1 MEIDGSWS
9 NTKVTTFLIP
19 ESDDGRITSRLNAL
33 VTGRV
38 RAGAALDNLLLYVT
52 GGVAAA
58 RINTTWVDED
68 EAQIKEWRWGW
79 VAGFGTEWA
88 FTDRISLRS
97 EVLYVDFVDRQ
108 HRVPFSSPD
117 GNFANFTHS
126 DSAWIA
132 RVGLNVKFGGPVAA
146 RY

>member
-1 MEIDGSWS
+1 
-9 NTKVTTFLIP
+9 
-19 ESDDGRITSRLNAL
+19 L

-58 RINTTWVDED
+58 RINTTWKDFDEV
-68 EAQIKEWRWGW
+68 AQINEWRWGW

-97 EVLYVDFVDRQ
+97 EVLYVDFVDRA
-108 HRVPFSSPD
+108 HRVPFNS
-117 GNFANFTHS
+117 GFINFAHFTHS